1 MKQFT
6 LADPIRLPIILNLAL
21 TNENADFQ
29 IDRLKQSKIII

>member
-1 MKQFT
+1 MKQLT
-6 LADPIRLPIILNLAL
+6 LADPVNLPIILNLVL